1 MVTMGNVRLQEH
13 WGRKIYLESGK
24 KSIVA
29 GLNFINLNVA
39 DLLWN
44 EIFSKELTPNYRRNV
59 SLLIYKRYSR
69 RYICR
74 WLILLTTFCNLILLL
89 LSFYFTSISSSQHW
103 GKQQKNVES
112 AYKLSRCKTNV
123 FLHSRKAD
131 QPFKRSRIFSLC
143 RFLAAR
149 FILVFLLLVQLLLFS
164 EIFDIK
170 KLYNYRELPS
180 YDVLKSN

>member
-1 MVTMGNVRLQEH
+1 MANSTHHFLQFNFTFIIVLFH
-13 WGRKIYLESGK
+13 FNFKFSALRKTT
-24 KSIVA
+24 
-29 GLNFINLNVA
+29 
-39 DLLWN
+39 
-44 EIFSKELTPNYRRNV
+44 KERR
-59 SLLIYKRYSR
+59 KR
-69 RYICR
+69 IQ
-74 WLILLTTFCNLILLL
+74 I
-89 LSFYFTSISSSQHW
+89 
-103 GKQQKNVES
+103 KQMQNK
-112 AYKLSRCKTNV
+112 V